1 MIIPLDC
8 NFRISWDIFTMFII
22 LYECIMI
29 PFRLSFE
36 DDESGDL
43 VAFQGSD
50 VLIDVIFMTDIFL
63 NFSTSVYDKGVQ
75 IYERKFIMLNYLRAW
90 FWLDLISSFPYQA
103 MLSVTM
109 GNDDEDY
116 INKGAE
122 LLKLLKFVRFFKALR
137 LLRVAKFKIIFNK
150 MAEYLRL
157 RDGVIGLLGFL
168 KLMMIVMLLAH
179 WIACLWNLLGKSS
192 EGPNWIKV
200 YGIEEEFW
208 YVKYISSIY
217 WAITTMITVG
227 YGDIKPINNNEK
239 LYCIFTMLLACC
251 IFTYTMYT
259 MGVVIGHLDSY
270 SEDFKK

>member
-1 MIIPLDC
+1 
-8 NFRISWDIFTMFII
+8 
-22 LYECIMI
+22 
-29 PFRLSFE
+29 
-36 DDESGDL
+36 
-43 VAFQGSD
+43 
-50 VLIDVIFMTDIFL
+50 
-63 NFSTSVYDKGVQ
+63 
-75 IYERKFIMLNYLRAW
+75 
-90 FWLDLISSFPYQA
+90 LDLLSSFPYQA

-227 YGDIKPINNNEK
+227 YGDIKPIN
-239 LYCIFTMLLACC
+239 
-251 IFTYTMYT
+251 
-259 MGVVIGHLDSY
+259 
-270 SEDFKK
+270 